1 MSNNAKEKAFLEKC
15 LTLSLPQDFSQTV
28 YLFLS
33 SNIITPEGF
42 YQIFKETNY
51 DNEIVFNKLE
61 IMLNNQLLMID
72 KEDEEIGFDDTC
84 FLILN
89 PKYDPM
95 LLVRE

>member
-1 MSNNAKEKAFLEKC
+1 MSNNEKEKTFLEKC

-33 SNIITPEGF
+33 SSVITPEGF

-51 DNEIVFNKLE
+51 DNEMVFNNLE

-72 KEDEEIGFDDTC
+72 KEDEEIRFDDNC
-84 FLILN
+84 FLSLN
-89 PKYDPM
+89 TTYDPSI
-95 LLVRE
+95 LIG